1 MVEIEIKNGNESDTV
16 PVQQGERI
24 LPSIPNTLPVLPV
37 RNMVIYPYAVTSIV
51 VGQPRSLRLL
61 EDVLIDHSLVAIVAY
76 KDPKTQE
83 PGPEDL
89 YQVGCVAQVLQTSKR
104 SEDELN
110 VTLQGLEKA
119 RIEDWVNEEPYLR
132 ARIEVLNEI
141 EPEQGDIEAQAVRNN
156 LVVVFSQLVETL
168 SYLPDELLNAVAQT
182 KDYRQ
187 LTYLVSSST
196 HLEVHEA
203 QAVLE
208 EEDVLA
214 KMLKLID
221 LIHHELEVMELGKK
235 IQAVTRGEMEKAQ
248 RDYVLRQQLKTI
260 RQELGEEEGNQARI
274 EEYRRKIGAS
284 GMSEEA
290 QEQATRELARLER
303 LPEASSEYGVILT
316 YLDWLVAL
324 PWAQNTEEILDIKQA
339 EVILDEDHYGLEK
352 IKKRILEYLAV
363 RQLRQ
368 QRATQAKDQETSE
381 EGRGRRDRQGAILC
395 FVGPPGI
402 GKTSLGHSIARALGR
417 KLHRISLGGVRDE
430 AEIRGHRRTYVGA
443 MPGRF
448 IKALRDVG
456 SCNPVL
462 LLDEVDKLGGNWQ
475 GDPSAALLEVLDP
488 EQNRDFRDHYLEVAF
503 DLSSL
508 MFIATANVLDD
519 IPGPLRDRLEVITLP
534 GYTDEEKLNIAKRYL
549 LPRQRRENAL
559 RSDELTIADEAL
571 MKLIREYTREAGVRS
586 LDRRIGAL
594 CRKAVVQIAERTSS
608 SVDIDLPMLE
618 SLMGKPMF
626 FYDLAERTGLPGVA
640 TGLAVTA
647 VGGDILFVEVSAM
660 PGKKGL
666 TITGQLG
673 DVMRESAQAALS
685 YVRSQATSL
694 GIDVSFYE
702 ENDIH
707 IHLPAGAI
715 PKDGPSAGVALVTAL
730 VSLLTGRPVHHDVGM
745 TGEITLRGQVLPVGG
760 IKDKVLAGHRA
771 GLRTIIL
778 PKRNE
783 KDLDDL
789 PQSVRNDMTFVLADH
804 VDIVLDTALIT
815 VSD

>member
-16 PVQQGERI
+16 PVQQGKRI

-61 EDVLIDHSLVAIVAY
+61 EDALSDHSLVAIVAY

-83 PGPEDL
+83 PGPEEL
-89 YQVGCVAQVLQTSKR
+89 YKVGCVAQVLQTSNRK
-104 SEDELN
+104 EDELN

-119 RIEDWVNEEPYLR
+119 RIEDWVSQEPYLR
-132 ARIEVLNEI
+132 ARVEVLSEI

-260 RQELGEEEGNQARI
+260 RQELGEEDGNQARI

-316 YLDWLVAL
+316 YLDWLVTL
-324 PWAQNTEEILDIKQA
+324 PWTQSTEEILDIKQA
-339 EVILDEDHYGLEK
+339 EIILDEDHYGLEK

-368 QRATQAKDQETSE
+368 QRAAQAKDQETSE
-381 EGRGRRDRQGAILC
+381 ECRGRRDRQGAILC

-456 SCNPVL
+456 SRNPVL

-559 RSDELTIADEAL
+559 RSDELTIADDAL

-594 CRKAVVQIAERTSS
+594 CRKAVVQIAEQTSS

-789 PQSVRNDMTFVLADH
+789 PQSVRDDMTFVLADH
-804 VDIVLDTALIT
+804 VDTVLDTALIT
-815 VSD
+815 VSN

>member
-1 MVEIEIKNGNESDTV
+1 MEIEIKNGNEPDPV
-16 PVQQGERI
+16 PVQQDERTQ
-24 LPSIPNTLPVLPV
+24 PSIPDTLPVLPV

-61 EDVLIDHSLVAIVAY
+61 DDVLDDDSLVVIVAS
-76 KDPKTQE
+76 KDPKSPE
-83 PGPEDL
+83 PGPDEL
-89 YQVGCVAQVLQTSKR
+89 YPVGCVAQVLQTSSRK
-104 SEDELN
+104 EGQLN

-119 RIEDWVNEEPYLR
+119 RIEDWVSHEPYLR
-132 ARIEVLNEI
+132 ARIEVLSEI

-156 LVVVFSQLVETL
+156 LVVTFSQLVETL
-168 SYLPDELLNAVAQT
+168 SYLPDELLQAVAQT

-208 EEDVLA
+208 EDDVLA
-214 KMLKLID
+214 KMLKLIE

-248 RDYVLRQQLKTI
+248 REYVLRQQLRAI
-260 RQELGEEEGNQARI
+260 RQELGEDDGSQARV
-274 EEYRRKIGAS
+274 EEYRGKIEAS
-284 GMSEEA
+284 GMTEEA
-290 QEQATRELARLER
+290 QAQANRELARLER

-316 YLDWLVAL
+316 YLDWLVTL
-324 PWAQNTEEILDIKQA
+324 PWRQATEEILDTRQA
-339 EVILDEDHYGLEK
+339 ETILNEDHYGLEK
-352 IKKRILEYLAV
+352 IKRRILEYLAV

-368 QRATQAKDQETSE
+368 QRAKQAENAEPGQGVRPE
-381 EGRGRRDRQGAILC
+381 RQGAILC

-417 KLHRISLGGVRDE
+417 KLHRISLGGIRDE

-456 SCNPVL
+456 SRNPVL
-462 LLDEVDKLGGNWQ
+462 LLDEVDKLGADWQ
-475 GDPSAALLEVLDP
+475 GDPAAALLEVLDP
-488 EQNRDFRDHYLEVAF
+488 EQNRDFRDRYLDVAF

-508 MFIATANVLDD
+508 MFIATANVLDN

-534 GYTDEEKLNIAKRYL
+534 GYTDDEKLNIAQRYL

-559 RSDELTIADEAL
+559 REEELRIEDDAL
-571 MKLIREYTREAGVRS
+571 LTLIREYTREAGVRS

-594 CRKAVVQIAERTSS
+594 CRKAVVRIAERTAESL
-608 SVDIDLPMLE
+608 VVDLPMLKT
-618 SLMGKPMF
+618 LMGKPMF

-647 VGGDILFVEVSAM
+647 VGGDILFVEASAM

-685 YVRSQATSL
+685 YVRSQAGSL
-694 GIDVSFYE
+694 GIDAHFFE
-702 ENDIH
+702 DQDIH
-707 IHLPAGAI
+707 IHIPAGAI

-730 VSLLTGRPVHHDVGM
+730 VSLLTRRPVHHEVGM
-745 TGEITLRGQVLPVGG
+745 TGEMTLRGQVLPVGG
-760 IKDKVLAGHRA
+760 IKDKVLAAHRA
-771 GLRTIIL
+771 GLRTVIL

-789 PQSVRNDMTFVLADH
+789 PESVRDSMQFVLADR
-804 VDIVLDTALIT
+804 VDTVLDTALIEA
-815 VSD
+815 SD